1 MRWNNNKGDIRMMI
15 KVKTIQKVFAIII
28 FMAVALACHPLLA
41 FNGAFT
47 HYPIKELKLVE
58 VNVRTGTV
66 ILQSPDGE
74 TAVFSFGDVVG
85 QENFEITAI
94 CKKGV
99 TLECSQDDPARKRK
113 GFIPAVQISDELVPI
128 QSVPHTTGRLKEG
141 LPPHF

>member
-1 MRWNNNKGDIRMMI
+1 MMFT
-15 KVKTIQKVFAIII
+15 VKTIKKVFAIIT

-47 HYPIKELKLVE
+47 HYPIKELTLVE

-66 ILQSPDGE
+66 ILQSPDVE
-74 TAVFSFGDVVG
+74 TAVLSVGDIVG

-94 CKKGV
+94 RKKGV
-99 TLECSQDDPARKRK
+99 TLECPQDESARKRK

-128 QSVPHTTGRLKEG
+128 QSVPHTMGRLKEG
-141 LPPHF
+141 LPPHY